1 MNEAANP
8 RRRLLS
14 LALTL
19 LLITCIAIAS
29 GLWYLDT
36 GRWRQTTDNA
46 YIAGNL
52 VPISTRLA
60 GTVVWVG
67 TEENHYVE
75 AGQVILRLDDSDER
89 NEVQVLEQ
97 ELALAV
103 RAVAALRKQDERYA
117 TEVSQRQVTHR
128 RADEEHKRRISL
140 AKISMV
146 SQEELDAARTRAEEA
161 RISWKIALS
170 ALARSRQLSGDMPI
184 EQHPEVKLAATRLRA
199 AHLELN
205 KTRIVAPLSGHIARR
220 TVQLG
225 QRVTPGDELMSLAQL
240 SSVWVEANFKETQL
254 THIYPGQ
261 PVIMSSDLYG
271 DEHEYSGVVVSL
283 GAGTGAAFSLLPPQN
298 ATGNWIKIVQRVPV
312 RITFSDDSLRDHP
325 LPIGASLAVDVN
337 TRVRK
342 GARLSEDN
350 KDYTG
355 VAAPLLVQPGDAVEE
370 SIARIIAENL
380 DYSKAPLSQH

>member
-1 MNEAANP
+1 
-8 RRRLLS
+8 
-14 LALTL
+14 
-19 LLITCIAIAS
+19 
-29 GLWYLDT
+29 
-36 GRWRQTTDNA
+36 
-46 YIAGNL
+46 
-52 VPISTRLA
+52 
-60 GTVVWVG
+60 
-67 TEENHYVE
+67 
-75 AGQVILRLDDSDER
+75 
-89 NEVQVLEQ
+89 
-97 ELALAV
+97 
-103 RAVAALRKQDERYA
+103 
-117 TEVSQRQVTHR
+117 
-128 RADEEHKRRISL
+128 
-140 AKISMV
+140 
-146 SQEELDAARTRAEEA
+146 
-161 RISWKIALS
+161 
-170 ALARSRQLSGDMPI
+170 MPI